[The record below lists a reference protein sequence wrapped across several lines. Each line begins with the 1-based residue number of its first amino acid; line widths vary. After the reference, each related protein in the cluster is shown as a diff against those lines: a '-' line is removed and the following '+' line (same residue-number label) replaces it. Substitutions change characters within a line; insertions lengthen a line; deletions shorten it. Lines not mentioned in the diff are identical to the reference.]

1 MLKIPMNNRKMS
13 KRVSIYGRSLQVREH
28 EFCRINRPEYCNLRM
43 FEGLAWMER
52 IVGLIRKIAGGLCG
66 TKNLVS
72 VSTTHGGFI
81 PMEASGCFDRVYLM
95 DTDPDHAEDI
105 RANGGGELLNCPEDL
120 DDSTNVWLCL
130 SGSIPHGFCQG
141 SIVLTPLTE
150 SVVDGF
156 VSFVFE
162 EVRIHVSPGA
172 LDEFERV
179 LRYYIGV
186 DRSIVY
192 DNLINLCIM
201 VRNAGPLFER
211 ILRENMNIID
221 RWTILDTGSTD
232 ETLEIIERVLV
243 GKKEGGLYREPFIN
257 FRDSRNRL
265 LDLAGKECKFN
276 IMLDDTYIVR
286 GDLRAFLTET
296 RSDQYSSSFQV
307 MIHSDDFVYGS
318 NRITKSACGLRY
330 IHKIHEIINDKG
342 NTIVL
347 IPEDRAWIEDIRTDE
362 MHRRSMDRKQS
373 DIVLLLEELEDD
385 PQNPRTY
392 YYLAQTYAQT
402 GEFDKAL
409 HFFLERCRF
418 VDSGFSQ
425 ERVDSMIEAARIA
438 SHRLGRPWEE
448 CEPMFEE
455 AYRMDPRRPEGP
467 YFMGVHYFDVGDIP
481 RAHKHLKK
489 AFEIGF
495 PEVCQF
501 SLRPTLSFHF
511 APKLLARCCYSV
523 DDFRTGEACTAF
535 FLQHNDGSADD
546 YAEMAS
552 WHEIYKRLNI
562 LEGYMGKPYCPPKP
576 VCCFVADGGFGVG
589 WNGSSIR
596 TTGVGGSET
605 HTIEMARRI
614 RERGVFDVWVFCNT
628 PNGATEVC
636 DGVVYTSL
644 DNFYKFV
651 GTTYV
656 HSCIVSRFSEYIPV
670 AFRGYADRVFLFLH
684 DLSPSGCVIPLD
696 PKLRRIFCLSEW
708 HAGFFTSSF
717 PTLTDKTTS
726 LYYGIDDSRFFS
738 DHNGDRWRFIYSSMP
753 DRGLVV
759 LLRMWPRIREMI
771 PGARL
776 DVFCDIHHPWCSRV
790 QPAMMD
796 EVRSTLRRFSEES
809 HGVVV
814 HGWVPKERLAE
825 GWREAGVWLYP
836 CIFTETFCLTALE
849 AALSRTLA
857 ITNHL
862 GALAE
867 TVGDRGII
875 IDGDPLTDEWQTRA
889 LDALRDVL
897 HRKDKADG
905 LIDRNQEWASA
916 MTWSRQ
922 ADRLHDEHLMAD
934 PIEVKGMFNWT
945 HDIPAGSRVVF
956 EGILD
961 RFGSDRERTRILE
974 VGTYT
979 GTSLIEMVRRIPGSE
994 GCGLDAWSD
1003 YEEDGRVRHIQDL
1016 RVMDS
1021 FFANIRSHGLEDRI
1035 TAVRS
1040 DSVSA
1045 MMGWIRS
1052 GRTFDIIYVD
1062 GCHRALDC
1070 YADLVLAWELL
1081 VDGGLFIID
1090 DYLFRRDKVLDSPYE
1105 AVNRFIERTSCRVL
1119 HSGYRVFLEKNL
1131 KIQ

>member
-1 MLKIPMNNRKMS
+1 MS

-28 EFCRINRPEYCNLRM
+28 EFARIHRPEYCNLRM

-52 IVGLIRKIAGGLCG
+52 IVGLIRKLTGGIVG

-81 PMEASGCFDRVYLM
+81 PMEVLGCFDRVYLM
-95 DTDPDHAEDI
+95 DTHPDHIEDI
-105 RANGGGELLNCPEDL
+105 RANGCGELLNFCHSNDYCHL
-120 DDSTNVWLCL
+120 DGSLNVWLCL
-130 SGSIPHGFCQG
+130 SGGWIPRGSEG
-141 SIVLTPLTE
+141 DSIVLTPLTE
-150 SVVDGF
+150 SVEGF

-162 EVRIHVSPGA
+162 QVRVHVSDGV
-172 LDEFERV
+172 LGEFERV
-179 LRYYIGV
+179 LRYYIGD

-201 VRNAGPLFER
+201 VKDAGPLFER
-211 ILRENMNIID
+211 ILTENLDIID

-243 GKKEGGLYREPFIN
+243 GKKEGELYREPFIN

-265 LDLAGKECKFN
+265 LDLAGTECKFN
-276 IMLDDTYIVR
+276 VMLDDTYIVR

-307 MIHSDDFVYGS
+307 MVHSDDFVYGS

-385 PQNPRTY
+385 PQDPRTY
-392 YYLAQTYAQT
+392 YYLGQTYAQI
-402 GEFDKAL
+402 GDFEKAM

-448 CEPMFEE
+448 CEPMFME
-455 AYRMDPRRPEGP
+455 AHRMDPRRPEGP
-467 YFMGVHYFDVGDIP
+467 YFVGVHYFDIGDIG
-481 RAHKHLKK
+481 RAYRHLKT

-523 DDFRTGEACTAF
+523 NDFRTGEACTAF
-535 FLQHNDGSADD
+535 FLTHNDGSADD

-562 LEGYMGKPYCPPKP
+562 LEGRMGKPYCPPKP

-614 RERGVFDVWVFCNT
+614 QARGVFDVWVFCNT

-656 HSCIVSRFSEYIPV
+656 HSCIVSRFSEYLPV
-670 AFRGYADRVFLFLH
+670 AFKGYADRVFLFLH

-717 PTLTDKTTS
+717 PTLRDKTTS

-738 DHNGDRWRFIYSSMP
+738 DRNGDRSRFIYSSMP

-759 LLRMWPRIREMI
+759 LLRMWPRIREII
-771 PGARL
+771 PTAEL
-776 DVFCDIHHPWCSRV
+776 DVFCDINHPWCSRV
-790 QPAMMD
+790 QPDMMD
-796 EVRSTLRRFSEES
+796 EIRSTLRRFSDES
-809 HGVVV
+809 PDCHGITV
-814 HGWVPKERLAE
+814 HGWVSKERLAM
-825 GWREAGVWLYP
+825 GWREAGVWFYP

-857 ITNHL
+857 VTNHL
-862 GALAE
+862 GALSE

-875 IDGDPLTDEWQTRA
+875 VDGDPLTEEWQTRA
-889 LDALRDVL
+889 LDALRDVFHQKVDSL
-897 HRKDKADG
+897 LDK
-905 LIDRNQEWASA
+905 NQEWASA

-922 ADRLHDEHLMAD
+922 ADILHDKHLMED
-934 PIEVKGMFNWT
+934 PLEVKGMFNWT
-945 HDIPAGSRVVF
+945 HDIPRGSRRVF
-956 EGILD
+956 EDILD
-961 RFGSDRERTRILE
+961 RFGHNRRNARILE

-1003 YEEDGRVRHIQDL
+1003 YEEDGRVRYIHDL

-1021 FFANIRSHGLEDRI
+1021 FSSNVRSQGLEDRI
-1035 TAVRS
+1035 TGVRS
-1040 DSVSA
+1040 DSVDA
-1045 MMGWIRS
+1045 MMGWLRA
-1052 GRTFDIIYVD
+1052 GGGVDIIYVD

-1070 YADLVLAWELL
+1070 YADLVLAWGLL
-1081 VDGGLFIID
+1081 TDGGLLIID
-1090 DYLFRRDKVLDSPYE
+1090 DYLFKRDKVLESPYE
-1105 AVNRFIERTSCRVL
+1105 AVNRFIETRSCRVL

-1131 KIQ
+1131 EIQ

>member
-1 MLKIPMNNRKMS
+1 MS
-13 KRVSIYGRSLQVREH
+13 KRVDIYGQSLQVREH
-28 EFCRINRPEYCNLRM
+28 EFCRIHRPEYCNLRLLND
-43 FEGLAWMER
+43 LAWMER
-52 IVGLIRKIAGGLCG
+52 MVGLIKKMAGGMQG
-66 TKNLVS
+66 FAKNLIS

-81 PMEASGCFDRVYLM
+81 PIEVSDSFDRVFLT
-95 DTDPDHAEDI
+95 DTDPNHLEDI
-105 RANGGGELLNCPEDL
+105 RANGGGRFLNSCPSNDRL
-120 DDSTNVWLCL
+120 DGSLNVWLCL
-130 SGSIPHGFCQG
+130 SGGSIPHESCQRG
-141 SIVLTPLTE
+141 LSVVITPSTE
-150 SVVDGF
+150 SVMDGF
-156 VSFVFE
+156 MAFSFEQVC
-162 EVRIHVSPGA
+162 IHVSPGV
-172 LDEFERV
+172 LGEFERV
-179 LRYYIGV
+179 FRFHIRV

-201 VRNAGPLFER
+201 VKNAGPLFER
-211 ILRENMNIID
+211 ILTENLDIID

-307 MIHSDDFVYGS
+307 MVHSDDFVYGS

-347 IPEDRAWIEDIRTDE
+347 IPEGRAWIEDVRTDE
-362 MHRRSMDRKQS
+362 MHKRSMDRKQS
-373 DIVLLLEELEDD
+373 DIALLLEELEDD
-385 PQNPRTY
+385 PNDPRTY
-392 YYLAQTYAQT
+392 YYLGQTYAQI
-402 GEFDKAL
+402 GEFEKAL

-418 VDSGFSQ
+418 VDSGFNQ

-448 CEPMFEE
+448 CEPMFME
-455 AYRMDPRRPEGP
+455 AHRMDPRRPEGP
-467 YFMGVHYFDVGDIP
+467 YFVGVHYFEAADIP
-481 RAHKHLKK
+481 RAYSHLKT

-523 DDFRTGEACTAF
+523 NDFKTGEACTAF
-535 FLQHNDGSADD
+535 FLEHNDGSADD

-552 WHEIYKRLNI
+552 WHEIYRRLNI
-562 LEGYMGKPYCPPKP
+562 LEGRMDKPYCPPKP

-614 RERGVFDVWVFCNT
+614 QARGVFDVWVFCNT
-628 PNGATEVC
+628 PNRATEVC

-651 GTTYV
+651 GSTYV
-656 HSCIVSRFSEYIPV
+656 HSCIVSRFSEYLPV
-670 AFRGYADRVFLFLH
+670 AFKGYADRVFLFLH
-684 DLSPSGCVIPLD
+684 DLLPSGCVIPLD
-696 PKLRRIFCLSEW
+696 PKLKRIFCLSEW

-726 LYYGIDDSRFFS
+726 LYYGIDDSRFLS
-738 DHNGDRWRFIYSSMP
+738 DRNGDRSRFIYSSMP

-759 LLRMWPRIREMI
+759 LLRMWPRIREII
-771 PGARL
+771 PTAEL
-776 DVFCDIHHPWCSRV
+776 DVFCDIHHPWCNRV
-790 QPAMMD
+790 QPAMM
-796 EVRSTLRRFSEES
+796 EEIRSMLRSLSGVR
-809 HGVVV
+809 V
-814 HGWVPKERLAE
+814 HGWVSKERLAM
-825 GWREAGVWLYP
+825 GWREAGVWFYP

-862 GALAE
+862 GALSE
-867 TVGDRGII
+867 TVGDRGFIV
-875 IDGDPLTDEWQTRA
+875 DGDPLTEEWQTRA
-889 LDALRDVL
+889 LDALRDVF
-897 HRKDKADG
+897 HKDKV
-905 LIDRNQEWASA
+905 DRLLDKNQEWASA
-916 MTWSRQ
+916 LTWSRQ
-922 ADRLHDEHLMAD
+922 ADKLHDEHLMED
-934 PIEVKGMFNWT
+934 PLEVKGMFNWT
-945 HDIPAGSRVVF
+945 HDIPAGSREIF
-956 EGILD
+956 EDILD
-961 RFGSDRERTRILE
+961 RFGSKRERTRILE
-974 VGTYT
+974 IGTYT
-979 GTSLIEMVRRIPGSE
+979 GTSLIEMVSRIPGSE

-1003 YEEDGRVRHIQDL
+1003 YEEDGRVRYIQDL

-1021 FFANIRSHGLEDRI
+1021 FLHNIRSRGLQDRI
-1035 TAVRS
+1035 TGVRS
-1040 DSVSA
+1040 DSVKA

-1052 GRTFDIIYVD
+1052 GRMFDIIYVD

-1081 VDGGLFIID
+1081 TDGGLLIID
-1090 DYLFRRDKVLDSPYE
+1090 DYSFNRDKVLESPYE
-1105 AVNRFIERTSCRVL
+1105 AVNRFMERTRGHWVL
-1119 HSGYRVFLEKNL
+1119 HHSGYRVFLEKNL
-1131 KIQ
+1131 EIQ